1 MNKGEKPGR
10 RAVVPYVLAALV
22 VSSVVLLGTSE
33 QGILEPQSGSE
44 GSAVYAAVRCELVE
58 ANTRFAL
65 DLYHALSK
73 ADGNLFLSPYS
84 VSAALAMTYAGARGE
99 TEHQMRD
106 TLRFTLPQRVLH
118 PAFHALDGDFT
129 EKVHDVEGVR
139 LSIANALWGQDGHP
153 FLPSFLG
160 LLEASY
166 DAPMAL
172 TDFVAAAEQART
184 DINDWVRDE
193 TQGKIKDLMKPGSV
207 TPDTRLVLAN
217 AIYFYG
223 TWKLQFDEAQTT
235 NEPFYRLDGS
245 DVSVPTMKMQ
255 DLFAYAEE
263 ADYQAI
269 ELAYTGDALSMLIL
283 LPEEGAFREFEA
295 SLGVERLDE
304 ILAQM
309 DSREVRLAMPR
320 FELTSEFS
328 LAGTLAGLGMPDAFS
343 GAADFSGMDGLR
355 DLLIGHVAHKAFVS
369 VNEEGTEAAAATGVS
384 MVLSLP
390 RYARMTI
397 NRPFVFLIRDV
408 ETGTILFIGRVMDP
422 SEG

>member
-1 MNKGEKPGR
+1 MNKRKKPGR
-10 RAVVPYVLAALV
+10 RVVVPYVLAALV
-22 VSSVVLLGTSE
+22 VGSVVLLGTSE

-44 GSAVYAAVRCELVE
+44 GSAVYSAVRSELVE
-58 ANTRFAL
+58 ANTAFAV

-73 ADGNLFLSPYS
+73 ADGNLFFSPHS

-118 PAFHALDGDFT
+118 PAFHALDTDLT
-129 EKVHDVEGVR
+129 QKVRDVEGVR
-139 LSIANALWGQDGHP
+139 LNIANALWGQDGHP
-153 FLPSFLG
+153 FLPSFLD

-184 DINDWVRDE
+184 NINDWVRDE
-193 TQGKIKDLMKPGSV
+193 TNAKIKDLMKPGSV

-235 NEPFYRLDGS
+235 NEPFYRLVGS

-263 ADYQAI
+263 ANYQAI

-283 LPEEGAFREFEA
+283 LPGEGAFREFEA

-355 DLLIGHVAHKAFVS
+355 DLFIGHVAHKAFVS

-397 NRPFVFLIRDV
+397 DRPFIFCIRDG
-408 ETGTILFIGRVMDP
+408 ETGTILSIGRVMDP
-422 SEG
+422 SGG

>member
-44 GSAVYAAVRCELVE
+44 GSPVYAAVRCELVG